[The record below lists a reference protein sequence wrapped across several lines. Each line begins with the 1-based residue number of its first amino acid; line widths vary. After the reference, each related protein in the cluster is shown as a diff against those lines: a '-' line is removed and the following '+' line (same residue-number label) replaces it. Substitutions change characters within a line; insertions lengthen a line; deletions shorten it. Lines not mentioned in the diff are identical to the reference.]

1 MEWTFTKG
9 DAQLIIGFLTS
20 VLVPFVV
27 SWLKQASWPPVL
39 NLVAALVL
47 SLIGGLL
54 TEYIA
59 GTLDGGSIIAAG
71 LAVFVASQAHF
82 ATWFQGLGV
91 EQALNP
97 WKADLAARRAR
108 MAGETGRHGT
118 GG

>member
-1 MEWTFTKG
+1 MDFTFTKD
-9 DAQLIIGFLTS
+9 DAQLIIGFLAS
-20 VLVPFVV
+20 VAVPFLVSWMKRASWQPVV
-27 SWLKQASWPPVL
+27 SLI
-39 NLVAALVL
+39 AALVL
-47 SLIGGLL
+47 SLAGGLL

-97 WKADLAARRAR
+97 WKAGGAALR
-108 MAGETGRHGT
+108 GT
-118 GG
+118 GLR